1 MINVSKSVEVNKT
14 SASKECYICHYWY
27 FLDNGFRFQSAV
39 YNGWRDMLIM
49 SIDPNS
55 IAISNIHGVHYPG
68 IFNGITKTEVIKL
81 LKMLILVRKV
91 EKFIIF

>member
-1 MINVSKSVEVNKT
+1 
-14 SASKECYICHYWY
+14 
-27 FLDNGFRFQSAV
+27 
-39 YNGWRDMLIM
+39 M

-68 IFNGITKTEVIKL
+68 IFNGITKTEAVKL

-91 EKFIIF
+91 ENFIIF